1 MEHEPAP
8 KLGDVRV
15 TQVVLLV
22 LRARSGSW
30 RAAEAWHCEYPG
42 EAIDEG
48 ATSVAVDGPRLKGS
62 GKGAEAWHHER
73 SL

>member
-1 MEHEPAP
+1 MVMCKGH
-8 KLGDVRV
+8 LGG
-15 TQVVLLV
+15 TGYEGMK
-22 LRARSGSW
+22 GSW

-48 ATSVAVDGPRLKGS
+48 TASVAVDGPRLKGS